1 MWAFWTEI
9 IGEYAGDYGN
19 KFEHTLVE
27 VTNYVAVK
35 VLS

>member
-1 MWAFWTEI
+1 MDRVK
-9 IGEYAGDYGN
+9 EYVEDYGN